1 MREQEVTVPMEL
13 FRHAPGECMEK
24 RPRHLAIILQGHRA
38 WARKKALS
46 PEEAAEHGFQRLLA
60 LIDFCMHSRIKRVSF
75 CAFSEDMLSPSQ
87 GEQPALLQAL
97 VRYLAVAEQNL
108 PLQRARFC
116 SDVRLPSEDAFI
128 GKHLLNLSFKTRFN
142 KGMLLNFV
150 VDNPKLGCWNGPRK
164 AHGSLESELDRATK
178 TVPMDADSE
187 PDFVIRTGG
196 PMSVQNAML
205 WYTGRTTL
213 YFTDVQWPEFDA
225 QALKEA
231 LDWYGLDH
239 REKGFQR
246 YSTCDEVLRLA

>member
-13 FRHAPGECMEK
+13 FRHAPGEYIEK

-38 WARKKALS
+38 WASKLALS
-46 PEEAAEHGFQRLLA
+46 PDEAAAAGFQCLLA
-60 LIDFCMHSRIKRVSF
+60 LIDVCMHSCIKRVSF
-75 CAFSEDMLSPSQ
+75 CAFSEDMQSPAQ

-97 VRYLAVAEQNL
+97 VRHIVEAEQNL
-108 PLQRARFC
+108 PLQHVRIC
-116 SDVRLPSEDAFI
+116 SDVRLPYEDAFI

-142 KGMLLNFV
+142 KRMLLNFM
-150 VDNPKLGCWNGPRK
+150 VDNPRLGCWNGPQK
-164 AHGSLESELDRATK
+164 THGSLESDLDRATK
-178 TVPMDADSE
+178 AVPTDADSE

-213 YFTDVQWPEFDA
+213 YFTDMLWPEFDA

-231 LDWYGLDH
+231 LDWYGLDK

-246 YSTCDEVLRLA
+246 YSTCDKVLQVA